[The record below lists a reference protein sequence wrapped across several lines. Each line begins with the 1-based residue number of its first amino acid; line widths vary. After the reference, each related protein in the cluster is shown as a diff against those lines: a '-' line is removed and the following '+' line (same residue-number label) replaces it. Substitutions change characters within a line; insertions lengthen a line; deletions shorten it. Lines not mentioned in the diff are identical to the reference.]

1 MTNRAGAGA
10 AVSSGANFQARVA
23 AYLIVAAACDLETP
37 VGPAGFVSSFSFE
50 TFEAVDDINLG
61 TSTASHVYIQAK
73 ASIALTFAAGGEMR
87 KVFAQ
92 FEGQHAAGE
101 GEQDRYLLVTS
112 ARASRAVTGD
122 FRAALAAFRTS
133 DDRAFRRDQ
142 PKALQNV
149 IEVARSAV
157 QSIARGAGRPG
168 DVDYANAVLRKSE
181 VVVLDLESGGSL
193 EEGVKVLLA
202 ARDYIAPTAVWGKIV
217 ADCVEHATARSTF
230 STEDAIAAYRRYRR
244 LVSGPPPEEAAEDLL
259 RIDFS
264 NFRPPVEYEVVLG
277 RAAANNGSLDDQV
290 RMMELRRFAADG
302 TERIIFQEEGCVLPS
317 GERLS
322 LIRRSATMEGMARL
336 LAESPDLIGED
347 DELIIHPLDKKDARD
362 DGLHLEIHRERLRD
376 VFDRNPHP
384 LRCLNCAKPIFTE
397 RCSIIEAGTLD
408 EPLLGLVHAECVRP
422 SDRVLGG
429 IRSQLFAKHPE
440 LVHFDASAWTRASE
454 NGQQMFQN
462 AEYIGGGQSVV
473 LAWNDPGG
481 DGPPGD
487 WIVETSLTNGD
498 RVIATQRNHVHRFGR
513 AEAEAFAL
521 SLDKAYDRARS
532 DADPFCYSDQTLA
545 FGTRSQL
552 LERIGVKER
561 ITPVDRARARRY
573 DARFAA
579 RFERAGL
586 WYAPL
591 VILRDAQDGTWVAHD
606 GEVMAVTNPLALTR
620 YISNWREAGVDLP
633 PYETVSLL
641 SDEAFDAF
649 MRSIISAGFRLAV
662 DPLFDPASMAMVGGF
677 KLVSM
682 EDIERG

>member
-23 AYLIVAAACDLETP
+23 AYLIVAAICDLETP

-61 TSTASHVYIQAK
+61 TSTKSYVYIQAK

-92 FEGQHAAGE
+92 FEGQHAAG
-101 GEQDRYLLVTS
+101 GGKQDRYLLVTS
-112 ARASRAVTGD
+112 ARASRTVTGD
-122 FRAALAAFRTS
+122 LRAALVAFRTA
-133 DDRAFRRDQ
+133 DDSAFRRDQ
-142 PKALQNV
+142 PKALQDV
-149 IEVARSAV
+149 IAAARSAV
-157 QSIARGAGRPG
+157 QSIARSAGRAG
-168 DVDYANAVLRKSE
+168 DADYADAVLRKSE

-193 EEGVKVLLA
+193 EEGVKVLLT

-217 ADCVEHATARSTF
+217 ADCVEHAKARSTF
-230 STEDAIAAYRRYRR
+230 STEDASATYRRYLRP
-244 LVSGPPPEEAAEDLL
+244 VSGPPLEEVAEDLL
-259 RIDFS
+259 RIDLS
-264 NFRPPVEYEVVLG
+264 NFRPPVQYEVVLV
-277 RAAANNGSLDDQV
+277 RAADGGSPDDQV
-290 RMMELRRFAADG
+290 RMVELRRFAADG
-302 TERIIFQEEGCVLPS
+302 TERTIFQEEECVLPG

-322 LIRRSATMEGMARL
+322 LIRRAATMEGMARL
-336 LAESPDLIGED
+336 LAEGPDLIGGD
-347 DELIIHPLDKKDARD
+347 DELVIHPLDEEEAQD
-362 DGLHLEIHRERLRD
+362 DGLHLEIHRGRLRD
-376 VFDRNPHP
+376 ALDRNPHP

-397 RCSIIEAGTLD
+397 QCSIIEAGTPD
-408 EPLLGLVHAECVRP
+408 EPLVGLVHAECVRP
-422 SDRVLGG
+422 ADRVLGG
-429 IRSQLFAKHPE
+429 IRSQMFAKHPE
-440 LVHFDASAWTRASE
+440 LVHFDANAWARASE
-454 NGQQMFQN
+454 NGQQAFRN
-462 AEYIGGGQSVV
+462 ADYIRGGQSAV

-481 DGPPGD
+481 NGPPGD

-513 AEAEAFAL
+513 AEAEAFA
-521 SLDKAYDRARS
+521 SRLDKAYDRARS

-552 LERIGVKER
+552 LEMIGVKER
-561 ITPVDRARARRY
+561 ITPVDRVRARRY

-591 VILRDAQDGTWVAHD
+591 VVLRNAQDGAWVTYD
-606 GEVMAVTNPLALTR
+606 GEVLAVTDPLALAR
-620 YISNWREAGVDLP
+620 HMSNWREADIDLP

-649 MRSIISAGFRLAV
+649 MRSIISADLRLAV
-662 DPLFDPASMAMVGGF
+662 DPLFDPGSKAMVGGF
-677 KLVSM
+677 TLISM
-682 EDIERG
+682 EDIEQR

>member
-23 AYLIVAAACDLETP
+23 AYLIVAAVCDLETP

-61 TSTASHVYIQAK
+61 TSAGSHVYIQAK
-73 ASIALTFAAGGEMR
+73 ASIALTLTAGGEMR

-112 ARASRAVTGD
+112 ARAPRTVTGD
-122 FRAALAAFRTS
+122 LRAALAAFRTS
-133 DDRAFRRDQ
+133 DIRAFQRDQ
-142 PKALQNV
+142 PKALQDV
-149 IEVARSAV
+149 IATARSAV
-157 QSIARGAGRPG
+157 QSIARSAGRAG
-168 DVDYANAVLRKSE
+168 DADYADAVLRKSE

-202 ARDYIAPTAVWGKIV
+202 RDYIAPSAIWGKII
-217 ADCVEHATARSTF
+217 ADCVEHAKTRSTF
-230 STEDAIAAYRRYRR
+230 SAEDASMAYRRYLRPP
-244 LVSGPPPEEAAEDLL
+244 SGLPAEEATESLL

-264 NFRPPVEYEVVLG
+264 SFSPPVQFEVVLG
-277 RAAANNGSLDDQV
+277 RAIADNGSPDAQV
-290 RMMELRRFAADG
+290 RMIELHRFAADG
-302 TERIIFQEEGCVLPS
+302 AERTIFQEEECVLPS

-322 LIRRSATMEGMARL
+322 LIRRAATMKGMARL
-336 LAESPDLIGED
+336 LAESPNLIGD
-347 DELIIHPLDKKDARD
+347 DELVIHPLDEDSAWDDAPY
-362 DGLHLEIHRERLRD
+362 LEIHRERLLD
-376 VFDRNPHP
+376 AWERNAHP

-397 RCSIIEAGTLD
+397 QCSIIEAGTLD
-408 EPLLGLVHAECVRP
+408 EPLMGLAHAECVRP
-422 SDRVLGG
+422 ADRVLGG
-429 IRSQLFAKHPE
+429 IRSQMFAKYPE
-440 LVHFDASAWTRASE
+440 LINFDVNAWARASE
-454 NGQQMFQN
+454 NGQQTFRN
-462 AEYIGGGQSVV
+462 ADYMGRGRPIV
-473 LAWNDPGG
+473 LAWNDPGA

-521 SLDKAYDRARS
+521 RLDTTYGRARS
-532 DADPFCYSDQTLA
+532 NGDPFCYSDQTLA

-552 LERIGVKER
+552 LETIGARER

-579 RFERAGL
+579 RFERAGF

-591 VILRDAQDGTWVAHD
+591 VVLRNAQDGAWVVHD
-606 GEVMAVTNPLALTR
+606 GEILAVTDPLALAKWM
-620 YISNWREAGVDLP
+620 SNWREAGIDLP
-633 PYETVSLL
+633 SYETVSLL

-649 MRSIISAGFRLAV
+649 MRSIISTGFRLAV
-662 DPLFDPASMAMVGGF
+662 DPLFDPGSKAMVGGLT
-677 KLVSM
+677 LVSM
-682 EDIERG
+682 EDL

>member
-23 AYLIVAAACDLETP
+23 AYLIVAAICDLETS
-37 VGPAGFVSSFSFE
+37 VGTAGFVSSFSFE

-61 TSTASHVYIQAK
+61 TSAKSRVYIQAK
-73 ASIALTFAAGGEMR
+73 ASIALTLAAGGEMR
-87 KVFAQ
+87 KVLAQ
-92 FEGQHAAGE
+92 FEGQHAAGGDE
-101 GEQDRYLLVTS
+101 RDRYLLVTS
-112 ARASRAVTGD
+112 ARATRTVIGD
-122 FRAALAAFRTS
+122 LRAALAAFRTS
-133 DDRAFRRDQ
+133 DARAFWRDQ
-142 PKALQNV
+142 PKALQD
-149 IEVARSAV
+149 IIATTRSVV
-157 QSIARGAGRPG
+157 QSIARSAGRAG
-168 DVDYANAVLRKSE
+168 DVDYADAVLRKSE

-202 ARDYIAPTAVWGKIV
+202 ARNYIAPSAVWGKIV
-217 ADCVEHATARSTF
+217 ADCVEHAKARSTF
-230 STEDAIAAYRRYRR
+230 STEDASTAYRRYLRPA
-244 LVSGPPPEEAAEDLL
+244 SGPLPEEVAEDLL
-259 RIDFS
+259 RIDLS
-264 NFRPPVEYEVVLG
+264 NFRPPVRHEVVLG
-277 RAAANNGSLDDQV
+277 RAAANGGSSDGQV
-290 RMMELRRFAADG
+290 MITELHRFADDG
-302 TERIIFQEEGCVLPS
+302 TERTSFQEEECVLPG

-322 LIRRSATMEGMARL
+322 LIRRAATMEGMARL
-336 LAESPDLIGED
+336 LAENPDLIGD
-347 DELIIHPLDKKDARD
+347 DEVVIHPLDEEDAQD
-362 DGLHLEIHRERLRD
+362 DALHLEIHRERLRD
-376 VFDRNPHP
+376 AWNRNPHP

-397 RCSIIEAGTLD
+397 QCSIIEAGTLD
-408 EPLLGLVHAECVRP
+408 EPLTGLVHAECIRP
-422 SDRVLGG
+422 ADRVLGG

-440 LVHFDASAWTRASE
+440 LVHFDANAWARASE
-454 NGQQMFQN
+454 NGQQTFRN
-462 AEYIGGGQSVV
+462 TDYIGGGQSVV

-513 AEAEAFAL
+513 AEAEALA
-521 SLDKAYDRARS
+521 SRLDKAYDRARS

-545 FGTRSQL
+545 FGNRSQL
-552 LERIGVKER
+552 LETIGVRER

-591 VILRDAQDGTWVAHD
+591 IVLRNVQDGAWLTY
-606 GEVMAVTNPLALTR
+606 GSEVLAVTDPLALAR
-620 YISNWREAGVDLP
+620 RMSNWRETGINLP

-662 DPLFDPASMAMVGGF
+662 DPLFDPASMEMVGGLM
-677 KLVSM
+677 LVSM
-682 EDIERG
+682 DDIERG